1 MNKKIAICPSCN
13 TKIEING
20 KSGDNIQVKCPK
32 CGKLG
37 TISFNDNLEQLDFY
51 PLNEPYAYAKV
62 LKNTDTLEK
71 FYKIIEPY
79 LSNEEQMKLNIVWE
93 NLIKTFNFMP
103 NELDKANIENYL
115 IEQIEQVIDNYE
127 IRIDNITKKKIFYY
141 ARRETLGYGK
151 IDPLRLYRNVPVT
164 NNFAAAN
171 QTYRN
176 SYRHTS
182 PPMIWL

>member
-103 NELDKANIENYL
+103 NELDKANIEKEAKGH
-115 IEQIEQVIDNYE
+115 IKE
-127 IRIDNITKKKIFYY
+127 
-141 ARRETLGYGK
+141 
-151 IDPLRLYRNVPVT
+151 
-164 NNFAAAN
+164 
-171 QTYRN
+171 
-176 SYRHTS
+176 
-182 PPMIWL
+182 